1 MAKFFVK
8 LELRALTVLEKIA
21 LANLM
26 VTKMTGNANFTA
38 PNPTP
43 DPPLADLTTAANTL
57 NTSKQAVDAAKT
69 SLAQAV
75 ATQETDEKAV
85 DDLMTQEG
93 RYIDNRAKGDKAII
107 ESAGVG
113 ATDEPTPVG
122 ELPQVENLSLTHG
135 DNPGEV
141 DAGWNP
147 VANKKNYTVQVTD
160 DPIGSTAWITRG
172 NPTKS
177 SITIDGLISGKKMWV
192 RVCANGTAGAGAFSD
207 PAVITVP

>member
-8 LELRALTVLEKIA
+8 LALKALTVLEKIA

-43 DPPLADLTTAANTL
+43 DPPLPDITTAANNL
-57 NTSKQAVDAAKT
+57 NTSKQAVDAAKAT
-69 SLAQAV
+69 LAEAV
-75 ATQETDEKAV
+75 ATQDTNETALEA
-85 DDLMTQEG
+85 LMTQEG

-135 DNPGEV
+135 DSPGEV
-141 DAGWNP
+141 DAAWNP
-147 VANKKNYTVQVTD
+147 VAKRKNYTVQVTE

-177 SITIDGLISGKKMWV
+177 SITVDGLTSGRKMWV